1 MSSSVV
7 DSSVMRVNA
16 SMGAHGAGRMLCTG
30 HTIEFQCYFTTAA
43 RPNTP
48 RSNGAGQSEDVDE
61 ASAEDRAFKN
71 MFKGSGSMFAVNI
84 WSSVVRAQ
92 KIGCAVLEVQ
102 SKRLDMSWC
111 ACAYIHWLES
121 DAP

>member
-16 SMGAHGAGRMLCTG
+16 SMGAHGAGKMLCTG

-61 ASAEDRAFKN
+61 ASAEDRAFKTI
-71 MFKGSGSMFAVNI
+71 FKGSGSKYV
-84 WSSVVRAQ
+84 
-92 KIGCAVLEVQ
+92 CCEHLEFCGQ
-102 SKRLDMSWC
+102 GSKN
-111 ACAYIHWLES
+111 WLRSARSAIQE
-121 DAP
+121 AGYVMVCLCLYTLAGK